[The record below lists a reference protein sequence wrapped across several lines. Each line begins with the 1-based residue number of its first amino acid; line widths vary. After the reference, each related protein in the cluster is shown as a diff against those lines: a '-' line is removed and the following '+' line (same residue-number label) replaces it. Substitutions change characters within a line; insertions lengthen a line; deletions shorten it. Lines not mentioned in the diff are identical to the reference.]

1 MAIDLETFK
10 DLLGLDDDDRYDV
23 LIQSA
28 LDMNLEEDNKLHFIG
43 TMCHLEKVAPE
54 IGAIVKSYSLDEYSE
69 TYELTGTETW
79 CKAYDRLKAEVVGG
93 EDENTFASGLA
104 TRGGIDSDFSTL

>member
-1 MAIDLETFK
+1 MPIDLETFK
-10 DLLGLDDDDRYDV
+10 NLINLSEDDRYDI

-28 LDMNLEEDNKLHFIG
+28 LDLNLEDDNKLHFIG

-54 IGAIVKSYSLDEYSE
+54 IAALVRSYSLDEYSE

-93 EDENTFASGLA
+93 EDEGTFAVGLA
-104 TRGGIDSDFSTL
+104 AREGVNSDFSTL